1 MAIMIARGG
10 DNMKIKT
17 NQKALILLAI
27 MFIGFLFT
35 LFSKDIPIMIIL
47 QSGFEAGVVGGFSD
61 WFAVVAL
68 FRHPLGIPI
77 PHTAL
82 LPRNRQK
89 ITTALVS
96 IVENNLLNKSSIISK
111 VHELE
116 VVKKVLN
123 ICKKSIY
130 SNKGKAAISHIIKGV
145 INYIPITKISS
156 YVLILIEKYLNRLD
170 SKNFLE
176 KAIDICLKNNYEEKF
191 LDNLIVKCEEI
202 VKEEKVKNEF
212 GNIVFNSIKKIK
224 ISGMM
229 QYTLNTALSLLGKEK
244 VGKIAQELVISIL
257 SDLKNKN
264 NSSRVMILELMRKN
278 IKSISSNEN
287 IIQKID
293 EYKTNLSN
301 NIELNNY
308 IVKTLSELK
317 SIILNYLND
326 DYIKNNILPMLSNLI
341 DGISEDISLM
351 NKLEQQ
357 IQEHVS
363 EYISVNHKK
372 IGKLVRDNL
381 EKLDTE
387 TLIELIEERVG
398 DDLQWIRVN
407 GAICGF
413 CVGLVLGIIRVL

>member
-1 MAIMIARGG
+1 MAIMIAIGG
-10 DNMKIKT
+10 YDMKMKA
-17 NQKALILLAI
+17 NQKALILLI
-27 MFIGFLFT
+27 VMFIGFLFT
-35 LFSKDIPIMIIL
+35 LFSKNITIIIIL

-89 ITTALVS
+89 ITNALVS

-116 VVKKVLN
+116 VVKKILN
-123 ICKKSIY
+123 ISKKGIY
-130 SNKGKAAISHIIKGV
+130 SNKGKKAVSYIIKGV
-145 INYIPITKISS
+145 INYIPITKLSS
-156 YVLILIEKYLNRLD
+156 YLLILIEKYLNRLD
-170 SKNFLE
+170 SKDFLE
-176 KAIDICLKNNYEEKF
+176 KLIDICLKNNYEEKF
-191 LDNLIVKCEEI
+191 LDNLLVKCEEI
-202 VKEEKVKNEF
+202 VKEEKVKNELA
-212 GNIVFNSIKKIK
+212 NIVFSSIKKIN
-224 ISGMM
+224 INGIM
-229 QYTLNTALSLLGKEK
+229 QYTLNTALNLLGKEK
-244 VGKIAQELVISIL
+244 VGKIAQELVISTL
-257 SDLKNKN
+257 NDLKNEN
-264 NSSRVMILELMRKN
+264 NSSRAMILELMQDN
-278 IKSISSNEN
+278 IRSISSNEN
-287 IIQKID
+287 VIEKID
-293 EYKTNLSN
+293 EYKSNLSD

-308 IVKTLSELK
+308 IVKTLNELK
-317 SIILNYLND
+317 SIVLNYIND
-326 DYIKNNILPMLSNLI
+326 DYIENNILPMLSNFI
-341 DGISEDISLM
+341 DSISEDITLV

-381 EKLDTE
+381 EILDTE
-387 TLIELIEERVG
+387 TLIELIEDRVG

-407 GAICGF
+407 GALCGF

>member
-1 MAIMIARGG
+1 
-10 DNMKIKT
+10 MKIKT
-17 NQKALILLAI
+17 NQKALILLVI

-35 LFSKDIPIMIIL
+35 LFSKNTTIIIIL

-116 VVKKVLN
+116 VVKKILN

-130 SNKGKAAISHIIKGV
+130 SNEGKAAISYIIKGV

-156 YVLILIEKYLNRLD
+156 YLLILIEKYLDRLD
-170 SKNFLE
+170 SKDFLE
-176 KAIDICLKNNYEEKF
+176 KLIDICLKNNYEEKF
-191 LDNLIVKCEEI
+191 LDNLLVKCEEI

-212 GNIVFNSIKKIK
+212 GNIIFSSIKKIK

-229 QYTLNTALSLLGKEK
+229 QYTLNTTLNLLGKEK
-244 VGKIAQELVISIL
+244 VGKIVQELVISIL
-257 SDLKNKN
+257 NDLKNKN
-264 NSSRVMILELMRKN
+264 NSSRVMILELMQN
-278 IKSISSNEN
+278 NMKSISSNKN
-287 IIQKID
+287 IIEKID
-293 EYKTNLSN
+293 EYKSNLSN

-308 IVKTLSELK
+308 IVKTLNEIK
-317 SIILNYLND
+317 NIILKYIND
-326 DYIKNNILPMLSNLI
+326 DEYIEKNVLLMLDNLI
-341 DGISEDISLM
+341 DGISEDVNLV

-363 EYISVNHKK
+363 GYISINHKK

-387 TLIELIEERVG
+387 ILIELIEERVG

>member
-1 MAIMIARGG
+1 
-10 DNMKIKT
+10 MKIKT
-17 NQKALILLAI
+17 NQTALILLI
-27 MFIGFLFT
+27 VMFIGFLFT
-35 LFSKDIPIMIIL
+35 LFSKDITIITIL
-47 QSGFEAGVVGGFSD
+47 QSGFEAGVVGGLSD

-68 FRHPLGIPI
+68 FRHPLGVPI

-111 VHELE
+111 VHELD

-130 SNKGKAAISHIIKGV
+130 SNEGKATISYIIKGA

-156 YVLILIEKYLNRLD
+156 YVLILIEKYLNRID

-176 KAIDICLKNNYEEKF
+176 KLIDICLKNNYEEKF

-212 GNIVFNSIKKIK
+212 GNIVFSSIKKLK

-264 NSSRVMILELMRKN
+264 NSSRVIILELMRNN

-308 IVKTLSELK
+308 IVKTLNELK
-317 SIILNYLND
+317 NIILNYLND

-357 IQEHVS
+357 IQENVS

-398 DDLQWIRVN
+398 NDLQWIRIN